1 MAKITRSGN
10 SSRRFLEIY
19 RSLSFRLILSVGAIL
34 FVCISAWTYY
44 NIKYQKEKA
53 IEVIVASADRLGNT
67 IRLGTHY
74 AMMLNSRDDINQ
86 IIKNIGEQKEIES
99 VRIYN
104 KAGQIKYSN
113 KAMEVDQA
121 TNIRAKACY
130 ICHRSDPPTETLSL
144 AERTRIFDS
153 SGGHRFVGIISPI
166 YNEPGCSAGKCHFHP
181 KGKRLLGALDVVV
194 SLEDTDQEIVTY
206 EKKKILFAVFLFLG
220 ASTFIGLF
228 LLRFVNRPIN
238 KLIEGTR
245 HIGRGEYDYRV
256 GIDRDDE
263 IGHLAVAIN
272 RMGGKIGEKQEEL
285 NKQKREYQDL
295 FELAPCYVT
304 VQDRDYRLL
313 RYNREFKE
321 QFNPEPGDYCYRA
334 YKSRSERCEICP
346 VFNTFQDGK
355 SHYSEEEGIDKD
367 GIRSFWMVRTAPI
380 RDAQGN
386 ITAAMEMCLDVTQMK
401 FLEDEA
407 RKSEEKYRMIFNTIP
422 NPVFVLDKG
431 SLEIMDCNDNV
442 TAVYGFS
449 KDTILNT
456 SFLNLFEEDE
466 REVYENKMT
475 GVNVLNQVR
484 QIRKDGHIIY
494 VNIRISSTGYRGQE
508 VLLVTTS
515 DITERLMAEQQLI
528 QGGKMATLGEMA
540 TGVAHELNQPL
551 SVIKT
556 ASSFMAKKVRK
567 GEPIEDDILGTLTEE
582 IDSQVDRASKIITHM
597 REFGRKS
604 DVRNEEVQV
613 NDVIKRSLE
622 IFIQQLKL
630 REIEVVLGL
639 QEDLPAI
646 MADSNRLEQVLIN
659 LLINARDAVEERWK
673 DTDCS
678 SAAKKIFLRTRLEG
692 CKVIIEVED
701 TGTGIPE
708 SILDKIFEPFFTTK
722 RVGMGTGLGLSISYG
737 IIQAYHGI
745 IRVETK
751 EKEGT
756 TFVIQFPVPNDG

>member
-1 MAKITRSGN
+1 MAKIARAGKN
-10 SSRRFLEIY
+10 SQGSSEIY

-44 NIKYQKEKA
+44 SIKYQKEKA
-53 IEVIVASADRLGNT
+53 IEIIVASADRLGNT
-67 IRLGTHY
+67 IRLGTQY

-86 IIKNIGEQKEIES
+86 IIKNIGKQKEIES
-99 VRIYN
+99 IRIYN

-113 KAMEVDQA
+113 KTREVDQV
-121 TNIRAKACY
+121 TNIRDKACY
-130 ICHRSDPPTETLSL
+130 ICHKSDPPTETVSL

-153 SGGHRFVGIISPI
+153 SGDHRFVGIISPI
-166 YNEPGCSAGKCHFHP
+166 YNEPGCSAGECHFHP

-194 SLEDTDQEIVTY
+194 SLENTDHEILDY
-206 EKKKILFAVFLFLG
+206 EKKKILFAVLLFLG

-228 LLRFVNRPIN
+228 LLKFVNRPIN

-245 HIGRGEYDYRV
+245 HMGRGEYGYRV
-256 GIDRDDE
+256 DIDRDDE
-263 IGHLAVAIN
+263 IGLLAAAIN
-272 RMGGKIGEKQEEL
+272 RMGGKIGEKQDEL
-285 NKQKREYQDL
+285 NKQKKEYQDL
-295 FELAPCYVT
+295 FELAPCYIT

-313 RYNREFKE
+313 RYNREFEE
-321 QFNPEPGDYCYRA
+321 QFDPEPGDYCYRA
-334 YKSRSERCEICP
+334 YKSRSERCEVCP
-346 VFNTFQDGK
+346 VSKTFKDGK
-355 SHYSEEEGIDKD
+355 PHYSEEEGINKD
-367 GIRSFWMVRTAPI
+367 GTRSFWMVRTASI

-386 ITAAMEMCLDVTQMK
+386 ITAAMEMCLDLTQMK

-407 RKSEEKYRMIFNTIP
+407 KKSEEKYSMIFDTIP
-422 NPVFVLDKG
+422 NPVFVLDRG

-442 TAVYGFS
+442 AAVYGFS
-449 KDTILNT
+449 KDSMLST
-456 SFLNLFEEDE
+456 SFLNLFEKDE
-466 REVYENKMT
+466 RQGYKDKLT
-475 GVNVLNQVR
+475 RVNIINQAR

-494 VNIRISSTGYRGQE
+494 VNIRISSTEYRGRE
-508 VLLVTTS
+508 VLLVTTG

-528 QGGKMATLGEMA
+528 QAGKMATLGEMA

-556 ASSFMAKKVRK
+556 ASSFMYKKVGK
-567 GEPIEDDILGTLTEE
+567 DEPIEDDILKTLTEE
-582 IDSQVDRASKIITHM
+582 IDSQVDRASRIITHM

-604 DVRNEEVQV
+604 EVGKEEVQV

-630 REIEVVLGL
+630 REIEVILDL
-639 QEDLPAI
+639 QEGLPAV

-673 DTDCS
+673 DSDRED
-678 SAAKKIFLRTRLEG
+678 AARKIFLRTRFEQR
-692 CKVIIEVED
+692 KVIIEVED

-708 SILDKIFEPFFTTK
+708 STIDKIFEPFFTTK
-722 RVGMGTGLGLSISYG
+722 KVGMGTGLGLSISYG
-737 IIQAYHGI
+737 IIQAYHGV

-751 EKEGT
+751 ENEGT
-756 TFVIQFPVPNDG
+756 TFIIQLPVPNNG